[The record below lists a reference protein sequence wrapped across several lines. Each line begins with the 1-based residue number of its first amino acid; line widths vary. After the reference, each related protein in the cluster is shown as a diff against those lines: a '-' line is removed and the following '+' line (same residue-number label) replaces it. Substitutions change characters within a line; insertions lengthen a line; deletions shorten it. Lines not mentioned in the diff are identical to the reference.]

1 MKTGDL
7 IDVRLN
13 EKAKELVQHYLE
25 TVPGLFLLPW
35 LSKFIFLPNL
45 TDQQSKGR
53 LIEQIESKTFIVNKN
68 LKQIAEK
75 LGWDNINLTTHI
87 ARHTF
92 ATLADSRISAALGHS
107 KFSTTEVYLSELR
120 QSDVNDAMDE
130 LWK

>member
-25 TVPGLFLLPW
+25 SVPGLFLLSW

-45 TDQQSKGR
+45 TDQQNKGR

-92 ATLADSRISAALGHS
+92 ATLADSRISDKRKIGAALGHS
-107 KFSTTEVYLSELR
+107 KFSTTAAE
-120 QSDVNDAMDE
+120 
-130 LWK
+130 